1 MSKRKGANSPKMRE
15 KREGRKGKI
24 PLKNF
29 LKKALATVLGAFS
42 GGVNVLFGGGGGM
55 LVVPALRY
63 GLGIEEKRAHAS
75 AIAVMLPLSTVSAAI
90 YTMRGVWDV
99 RLGLL
104 VGCGAVL
111 GGAMGALLLKKVPK
125 TALSLLFYGVM
136 IYAGVKFLK

>member
-1 MSKRKGANSPKMRE
+1 
-15 KREGRKGKI
+15 
-24 PLKNF
+24 
-29 LKKALATVLGAFS
+29 
-42 GGVNVLFGGGGGM
+42 M
-55 LVVPALRY
+55 LVAPALRY